1 MKKLAN
7 NDAKEFFYRA
17 LWGRSDVQEKVL
29 GFAPAVSGFVRLA
42 FYAKAWGDE
51 RRKGLALAEAGYRQA
66 RGAEYGA
73 GEAKLNESLGI
84 LSGAGREED
93 RALILKYLS
102 FVHTLQGRFT
112 LALDDIESSL
122 SCYLKLDDREGW
134 AAAVN
139 NKGNILQRMG
149 RVEESLAC
157 FQLALETSREKGN
170 LFLESA
176 ALSNLA
182 MFYARRDQFD
192 AALVYQQATM
202 ALRSR
207 MNDLAGLASGL
218 LNLGNIHHMMGRTKE
233 GMDCW
238 EKAEELSAR
247 LGDYSNVASIKFN
260 RAELHDNLD
269 QPELAFE
276 LYGQALDIRLEKG
289 ETQDLTQTVVKWA
302 GMAVKLDRFEG
313 AVKERAA
320 TLLRQVLQMEKVSD
334 EYWDRAEKLLSMI
347 NDQMKQHDQLSPE
360 TLQRLGEIV
369 GGKHMI
375 TVDEGKE
382 PYSRDETLHHRFMP
396 AAVAKPADTAGISAI
411 MKLASSEKIP
421 VTPRGGG
428 TGLSGGALPVYG
440 GIVLSLERL
449 NSILEIDRENMM
461 VVTQPAVIT
470 KTLQQAVEEQGL
482 FYPPDPASLDS
493 CSIGGNVAEN
503 AGGPRA
509 FKYGVTRHYL
519 CGLEV
524 VWPSGEVS
532 RLGGKTIKNVSGYDL
547 MHLICGS
554 EGTLAVI
561 TEITLRLLPR
571 PKLQTDLLI
580 PFPSIA
586 AASQAAGAIVDQ
598 RILPAT
604 MEFMEQKA
612 LRAAEE
618 FLKKR
623 APFREAEAH
632 LLIQLDGDRAE
643 DLRSQYERI
652 GEIVSGHEAID
663 VLVAEDRPS
672 QERLWEMRRA
682 LSEALT
688 QKSPVRERED
698 VVVPKSRIPE
708 LFERMSLLSKKHE
721 TEIVSFGH
729 IGDGNVHVNILKEK
743 INDKAWQD
751 TLPVLLRELFQIVVS
766 LGGTVS
772 GEHGIGYVKKEF
784 LPLAVDN
791 PALEMMKAVKRAWDP
806 DEILNPGKIFP

>member
-1 MKKLAN
+1 MKGFGPA
-7 NDAKEFFYRA
+7 DAAFRRA
-17 LWGRSDVQEKVL
+17 LRDVL
-29 GFAPAVSGFVRLA
+29 GSDNVLEDPADCWP
-42 FYAKAWGDE
+42 Y
-51 RRKGLALAEAGYRQA
+51 GYDNSRRQA
-66 RGAEYGA
+66 RPEAVGFATEA
-73 GEAKLNESLGI
+73 GQVRDVVRLCNEAHVPLV
-84 LSGAGREED
+84 ARGRG
-93 RALILKYLS
+93 
-102 FVHTLQGRFT
+102 TGT
-112 LALDDIESSL
+112 T
-122 SCYLKLDDREGW
+122 G
-134 AAAVN
+134 AAVP
-139 NKGNILQRMG
+139 
-149 RVEESLAC
+149 V
-157 FQLALETSREKGN
+157 
-170 LFLESA
+170 
-176 ALSNLA
+176 
-182 MFYARRDQFD
+182 
-192 AALVYQQATM
+192 
-202 ALRSR
+202 
-207 MNDLAGLASGL
+207 AGGL
-218 LNLGNIHHMMGRTKE
+218 
-233 GMDCW
+233 
-238 EKAEELSAR
+238 
-247 LGDYSNVASIKFN
+247 
-260 RAELHDNLD
+260 
-269 QPELAFE
+269 
-276 LYGQALDIRLEKG
+276 
-289 ETQDLTQTVVKWA
+289 
-302 GMAVKLDRFEG
+302 
-313 AVKERAA
+313 
-320 TLLRQVLQMEKVSD
+320 
-334 EYWDRAEKLLSMI
+334 
-347 NDQMKQHDQLSPE
+347 
-360 TLQRLGEIV
+360 
-369 GGKHMI
+369 
-375 TVDEGKE
+375 
-382 PYSRDETLHHRFMP
+382 
-396 AAVAKPADTAGISAI
+396 
-411 MKLASSEKIP
+411 
-421 VTPRGGG
+421 
-428 TGLSGGALPVYG
+428 
-440 GIVLSLERL
+440 VLSLERMDR
-449 NSILEIDRENMM
+449 ILELAPDDRLI
-461 VVTQPAVIT
+461 VVEPGAINRAVQEAAAT
-470 KTLQQAVEEQGL
+470 AG
-482 FYPPDPASLDS
+482 FFWPPDPSSADY
-493 CSIGGNVAEN
+493 CTVGGNLAHN
-503 AGGPRA
+503 SAGPRA
-509 FKYGVTRHYL
+509 VKYGTPRENTLGLRAVTGAGEPIRA
-519 CGLEV
+519 GVRTTKGV
-524 VWPSGEVS
+524 V
-532 RLGGKTIKNVSGYDL
+532 GYDL
-547 MHLICGS
+547 TRLIIGS